1 MGGWFCASVA
11 AENERWSRWL
21 GGRVRCPKSAALS
34 VQRAG
39 QGGSAELE
47 SSGCGGLRKE
57 GKQEEKSLQRGRAVR
72 EKEVELTSE
81 QTNPPM
87 KTGVVIC
94 WWSKIR

>member
-47 SSGCGGLRKE
+47 SVWVWRFEKGGQTGREEPSERASSKRKR
-57 GKQEEKSLQRGRAVR
+57 S
-72 EKEVELTSE
+72 
-81 QTNPPM
+81 
-87 KTGVVIC
+87 
-94 WWSKIR
+94 